1 MDMHK
6 NMYMSYILPF
16 KANYVK
22 SDHFQNKFIH
32 QVHSLH
38 LLNTFNAVED
48 LSPNTQHGALGCNY
62 ILSILII
69 NVTHMYIFISSWT

>member
-6 NMYMSYILPF
+6 NMYTSCILLF

-32 QVHSLH
+32 QVHFLY
-38 LLNTFNAVED
+38 LLNTFTVVED
-48 LSPNTQHGALGCNY
+48 SSPNTQHGALDAITY
-62 ILSILII
+62 L
-69 NVTHMYIFISSWT
+69 VSW